1 MHKLTL
7 KLVAAGV
14 AFAAASA
21 QAGERV
27 GDFALIDH
35 SGAFQSMAWYDDHAA
50 IAILPQAVGATD
62 KASLQHMQ
70 ALQAKYAAQGIEF
83 FLLNPGQSDGC

>member
-35 SGAFQSMAWYDDHAA
+35 SGAFQSMAWHDDHAA
-50 IAILPQAVGATD
+50 IAILP
-62 KASLQHMQ
+62 
-70 ALQAKYAAQGIEF
+70 
-83 FLLNPGQSDGC
+83 